1 MIVYANSDSYGV
13 CSTGKTYVDFIG
25 QAFDASTVNRGLS
38 GSCNRRI
45 IRTTIRDLL
54 DLKKENKDILA
65 IIGLAHTNRFEFWG
79 EDPVN
84 NDGHFQSF
92 QPGSV
97 VPNLAKHL
105 HKGWIENYNDESAN
119 INLFLDLI
127 LLTKFFKS
135 YDINYLIWQ
144 GSMSLKS
151 SDFDAAFIKN
161 FYVEVKA
168 DSKIL
173 DMFNFSF
180 SKYCSIMKGY
190 IPYDS
195 NLYGI
200 HGHHCEQAHKDF
212 AEYLLENYLND
223 I

>member
-1 MIVYANSDSYGV
+1 
-13 CSTGKTYVDFIG
+13 
-25 QAFDASTVNRGLS
+25 
-38 GSCNRRI
+38 
-45 IRTTIRDLL
+45 
-54 DLKKENKDILA
+54 
-65 IIGLAHTNRFEFWG
+65 
-79 EDPVN
+79 
-84 NDGHFQSF
+84 
-92 QPGSV
+92 
-97 VPNLAKHL
+97 
-105 HKGWIENYNDESAN
+105 
-119 INLFLDLI
+119 
-127 LLTKFFKS
+127 
-135 YDINYLIWQ
+135 
-144 GSMSLKS
+144 MSLKS

-180 SKYCSIMKGY
+180 SKYCSIIKGY
-190 IPYDS
+190 TPYDS